1 VRIEGKVAVVTGA
14 DRGIGRATAI
24 ALANRGAKLLLAC
37 RDEPDLEQVAA
48 ETGGVLHVVD
58 VSVAGHADG
67 IVDAARD
74 RFGRLDIVVA
84 NAGIGHAGQFVDM
97 AADQIDALIDVNV
110 IAPVQLAKAAVPDMV
125 KRGEGAVVF
134 ITSIAGL
141 LPLPTEAVYSMT
153 KASIETFAEA
163 LREEVRAA
171 GVQVSTIAPAV
182 VATQFFEKRGA
193 PYTRRFPRP
202 MPPERIAA
210 AVVNA
215 IENNR
220 RRVIMPPWLA
230 LPVRLQQTMPSVY
243 RTLARGFS

>member
-1 VRIEGKVAVVTGA
+1 MRIEGKVAVVTGA
-14 DRGIGRATAI
+14 GRGIGKATAI
-24 ALANRGAKLLLAC
+24 ALAERGAKLLLAC
-37 RDEPDLEQVAA
+37 RDAEGLATVAA
-48 ETGGVLHVVD
+48 TTGGIAHLTD
-58 VSVAGHADG
+58 VSTPGHADE
-67 IVDAARD
+67 ILDIARD
-74 RFGRLDIVVA
+74 EFGRVDIVIA
-84 NAGIGHAGQFVDM
+84 NAGIGHAGDFVDM
-97 AADQIDALIDVNV
+97 SVDLIDALIDINV
-110 IAPVQLAKAAVPDMV
+110 TAPVQLAKAAVPDMV

-163 LREEVRAA
+163 LREEVRGA

-202 MPPERIAA
+202 MPPERIAE
-210 AVVNA
+210 AVVMA

-230 LPVRLQQTMPSVY
+230 IPVRLQQTMPSVY
-243 RTLARGFS
+243 RALARRFS